1 MTDSSPA
8 ADPLVGLPQW
18 LHPLAEMLDSV
29 EAEHLAPRFPHPP
42 QDARPAAVLMLFSD
56 GEQGRELL
64 LTERAATLR
73 NHARQISFPGGR
85 QDDTDRDAVHTA
97 LREAQEEVGL
107 DPSEVIVFGSLPT
120 LWLPPSNHAV
130 TPVLGYWT
138 DPRVLHAQSPEE
150 VATVLRTPLDLM
162 LDPDRRFSIV
172 HPSGWTGPAFDI
184 GANVPLWGFTAGI
197 IARLFERLGWERPW
211 DATRTRPIPE

>member
-1 MTDSSPA
+1 MTETIHS
-8 ADPLVGLPQW
+8 GLPDW
-18 LHPLAEMLDSV
+18 LQTLAAMLDSV

-42 QDARPAAVLMLFSD
+42 HDARPAAVLMLFSD
-56 GEQGRELL
+56 GERGRELL

-107 DPSEVIVFGSLPT
+107 DPAEVIVFGSLPT
-120 LWLPPSNHAV
+120 LWIPPSNHAV

-138 DPRVLHAQSPEE
+138 SPRRLEAHSPDE
-150 VATVLRTPLDLM
+150 VAQVLSTPLDL
-162 LDPDRRFSIV
+162 LVDPERRFSIV
-172 HPSGWTGPAFDI
+172 HPSGWTGPGFDI
-184 GANVPLWGFTAGI
+184 GTDVPLWGFTAGI
-197 IARLFERLGWERPW
+197 ISRLFERVGWDRPW
-211 DATRTRPIPE
+211 DASRTRPLPE

>member
-1 MTDSSPA
+1 MTDTLHSS
-8 ADPLVGLPQW
+8 LPPW
-18 LHPLAEMLDSV
+18 LHPLADMLDSV

-42 QDARPAAVLMLFSD
+42 ADARPAAVLMLFSD
-56 GEQGRELL
+56 GERGRELL
-64 LTERAATLR
+64 LTERSASLR

-85 QDDTDRDAVHTA
+85 QDDSDRDPVHTA

-107 DPSEVIVFGSLPT
+107 DPREVVVFGTLPT

-138 DPRVLHAQSPEE
+138 NPGELRAQSPDE
-150 VATVLRTPLDLM
+150 VETVLSTPLDLL
-162 LDPDRRFSIV
+162 LDPDRRFSVV

-211 DATRTRPIPE
+211 DASRTRPIPE